1 MDLKGSMKR
10 YLKDLKK
17 RYGEAAEIVI
27 IVKTAMITYP
37 VLQFYGFFFTN
48 PIAIIVDKMNILRM
62 LIWELGGCVLDG
74 ISSAITNSELKK
86 EVKNR
91 QFEMLPILYRKS
103 PNANKNIQ
111 FLSDMLF
118 SGNMLTDFQKAVI
131 IAFCG
136 EIPIECRGYIAGKIR
151 FKTDG
156 VCTTQNALPSA
167 EEFYYC
173 LVKHVCTQANLVEL
187 KFKELNENE
196 EDKNGLSHYPGM
208 EVFYA
213 AEKILETIAE
223 LESFSVEEKR
233 ELKCSFLN
241 ALDKMKKEWNL
252 ENPEQEWADTFREL
266 MFEKSEEI
274 SDILERDKI
283 TGTQMKL
290 IDQIDQYPVF
300 DEEFYYIS
308 EELFA
313 EICVPISQTI
323 SLDKLKELLASAEM
337 LKGEGKSRQYWT
349 VKVKMISV
357 YGEIPNKRMIRLVR
371 KKVDEGHV
379 KSWKEVIQKNVIKDI
394 SIKKKEDMIF
404 WHDDNWHTSQELVNK
419 HILFLG
425 QSGCGK
431 TVALKKVEEKLAVSN
446 YVLALNFSQTHNSL
460 DEPEKENLKWINV
473 REEGIPLSLFGI
485 LESIEDKNFR
495 PDLLEILADIFDG
508 LVQLGSHQRK
518 LLIQSLDFAAQ
529 NLSGECN
536 EIEQLL
542 SALQNR
548 SKEGAQGILD
558 RIKPKL
564 RNIRMG
570 VKSELWEQG
579 KISVLDFSDFP
590 ESTQFFCSNL
600 VMFILWNQQKR
611 EKMEDRK
618 EIWISCDEFHSLK
631 MGEKSVLTQVLREG
645 RKYKFSLLL
654 ATQTLG
660 YFDRASKNL
669 LLQAGTKF
677 YFSTEDKE
685 IWNEIKTISELSE
698 NKLNEELRN
707 FQRGE
712 CFAVGDFIVNHNGQE
727 GYRKILKFS
736 FREDTMNTEKTDGER
751 M

>member
-1 MDLKGSMKR
+1 MDLKEIMKK
-10 YLKDLKK
+10 YLMDLKK
-17 RYGEAAEIVI
+17 RYGEAAEIII
-27 IVKTAMITYP
+27 IVKTAIITYP
-37 VLQFYGFFFTN
+37 VLQFYGFYFAN
-48 PIAIIVDKMNILRM
+48 PIAIIVDKISTLRM
-62 LIWELGGCVLDG
+62 LIGELGGCTLDG

-86 EVKNR
+86 EVKNSK
-91 QFEMLPILYRKS
+91 FEMLPILYRKS
-103 PNANKNIQ
+103 PNSNKNIQ

-118 SGNMLTDFQKAVI
+118 SVNISTNFQKAVV

-136 EIPIECRGYIAGKIR
+136 EIPIECREYIAGKIC
-151 FKTDG
+151 FKIGDI
-156 VCTTQNALPSA
+156 CTSKNVLPSA
-167 EEFYYC
+167 EKFYHY
-173 LVKHVCTQANLVEL
+173 LVKHVCTQSNLIEL
-187 KFKELNENE
+187 EFKELDENE
-196 EDKNGLSHYPGM
+196 EAKNSFSHYPGM

-213 AEKILETIAE
+213 AEKILETILE
-223 LESFSVEEKR
+223 LESSSAEEKR
-233 ELKCSFLN
+233 ELKCLFLN
-241 ALDKMKKEWNL
+241 ALDKMRKEWNL

-266 MFEKSEEI
+266 MFEKAEEI
-274 SDILERDKI
+274 PDILERDKI
-283 TGTQMKL
+283 TGEQMKL
-290 IDQIDQYPVF
+290 IDQSPVF

-313 EICVPISQTI
+313 EVCVPISQTI
-323 SLDKLKELLASAEM
+323 SLCKLKELLANAEV

-349 VKVKMISV
+349 VKVKMTSV
-357 YGEIPNKRMIRLVR
+357 YGNMPNKRMIRLVR
-371 KKVDEGHV
+371 KKVDEGHI
-379 KSWKEVIQKNVIKDI
+379 KSWKEVIQRNTIKDI

-404 WHDDNWHTSQELVNK
+404 WHDNNWNTSGELVNK
-419 HILFLG
+419 HILFVG

-431 TVALKKVEEKLAVSN
+431 TVALKKVEEKLAVSKR
-446 YVLALNFSQTHNSL
+446 VLVLNFSQTHNSF
-460 DEPEKENLKWINV
+460 DEPENLKWINV
-473 REEGIPLSLFGI
+473 REEGIPLSLFGL
-485 LESIEDKNFR
+485 LESTENKSCRFE
-495 PDLLEILADIFDG
+495 LLEIIADIFEG

-518 LLIQSLDFAAQ
+518 LLIESLDFAAQ
-529 NLSGECN
+529 NLSGECS
-536 EIEQLL
+536 EIELLL
-542 SALQNR
+542 SALQDR

-570 VKSELWEQG
+570 VNGELWEQG

-590 ESTQFFCSNL
+590 ESTQFFFSNL
-600 VMFILWNQQKR
+600 VMFVLWNQQKR

-660 YFDRASKNL
+660 YFDRASKNV

-685 IWNEIKTISELSE
+685 IRNEIKNISELSE
-698 NKLNEELRN
+698 SGLNEELKN

-712 CFAVGDFIVNHNGQE
+712 CFAVGNFVVNHNGQE
-727 GYRKILKFS
+727 VYRKILNFS
-736 FREDTMNTEKTDGER
+736 FREDTMNPEKTDDEG

>member
-1 MDLKGSMKR
+1 MDLKEIMKR
-10 YLKDLKK
+10 YLMDLKK
-17 RYGEAAEIVI
+17 RYGEAAEIII

-37 VLQFYGFFFTN
+37 VLQFYGFFFAN

-103 PNANKNIQ
+103 PNTNRNVQ

-118 SGNMLTDFQKAVI
+118 SGNMSTNFQKAVI

-136 EIPIECRGYIAGKIR
+136 EIPIGCRGYIAGKIR

-167 EEFYYC
+167 EDFYHY
-173 LVKHVCTQANLVEL
+173 LVKFVCTQINVIEL

-196 EDKNGLSHYPGM
+196 EDKNELSYYPGM

-213 AEKILETIAE
+213 AEKILETILK
-223 LESFSVEEKR
+223 LESFSIEEKK
-233 ELKCSFLN
+233 ELKCLFLN

-252 ENPEQEWADTFREL
+252 EKPEQEWADTFREL
-266 MFEKSEEI
+266 MFEKAEEI
-274 SDILERDKI
+274 PDILERDKI

-290 IDQIDQYPVF
+290 IDQIDQYTVF

-308 EELFA
+308 EKLFA

-323 SLDKLKELLASAEM
+323 SLDKLKELLASAEV
-337 LKGEGKSRQYWT
+337 LKGQGKSRQYWT
-349 VKVKMISV
+349 VKVTMTSV
-357 YGEIPNKRMIRLVR
+357 YGNILTKRMIRLVR
-371 KKVDEGHV
+371 KKVDEGRV

-404 WHDDNWHTSQELVNK
+404 WHDDNWHISQELVNK
-419 HILFLG
+419 HILFVG

-431 TVALKKVEEKLAVSN
+431 TVALKKVEEKLSVSN
-446 YVLALNFSQTHNSL
+446 RVLVLNFSQTHHSY
-460 DEPEKENLKWINV
+460 DEPENLKWINV
-473 REEGIPLSLFGI
+473 REEGIPLSLFGVFE
-485 LESIEDKNFR
+485 LVENKSIRLDF
-495 PDLLEILADIFDG
+495 LEIVADIFEG

-518 LLIQSLDFAAQ
+518 LLIQSLNFAAQ

-536 EIEQLL
+536 EIELLL

-548 SKEGAQGILD
+548 SKDGAQGIID

-570 VKSELWEQG
+570 VKGELWEQG

-590 ESTQFFCSNL
+590 ESAQFFCSNL

-660 YFDRASKNL
+660 YFDRASKNI

-712 CFAVGDFIVNHNGQE
+712 CFAVGNFIVNHNGQE
-727 GYRKILKFS
+727 GHRKILKFS
-736 FREDTMNTEKTDGER
+736 FREDTMSPEKTDGER